1 MLCVSASA
9 DQQGNLE
16 IMSKQT
22 KSFLKNLEKIAR
34 RNAKREREMDRSSQ
48 RIRKL
53 VERRELRLMASNE
66 R

>member
-1 MLCVSASA
+1 
-9 DQQGNLE
+9 
-16 IMSKQT
+16 MSKQT